1 MGGEDIQGLDQS
13 AERAERIIANGLS
26 LLAALER
33 MESRPPLIPLPTV
46 TSNATV
52 TMRSDNIIAIVVGA
66 LCALMAFTA
75 MLVAVAAVLIVW
87 GWREADMRD
96 LTRVRGDVRELN
108 AYRVDHGERI
118 TTLEAANVDT
128 KPK

>member
-33 MESRPPLIPLPTV
+33 MESRPPPIPLPTV

-75 MLVAVAAVLIVW
+75 MLVAVAAVLIIW